1 MEAITFK
8 AIKKAFRVGS
18 FKRKEALKGLSFSV
32 KKGEVF
38 GFLGPNGAGKSTAIK
53 ILLNFIYPDSGKV
66 FINNKCVHTYSLR
79 KEIGYLPE
87 NPYLYDN
94 LSPEELL
101 SFKGRVCGLR
111 PLTIKE
117 RSEELLNGMNL
128 LEVKKRPIRTF
139 SKGMVQ
145 RLSLTLTLI
154 NNPNITILD
163 EPFSGLDPL
172 VRVEALELLLTLK
185 EKGKT
190 IFFSSHI
197 LNDIERICDRIAIL
211 NEGSLIYLGQSKD
224 IISRYGNIEQ
234 GFLAIIKGNA

>member
-1 MEAITFK
+1 
-8 AIKKAFRVGS
+8 
-18 FKRKEALKGLSFSV
+18 
-32 KKGEVF
+32 
-38 GFLGPNGAGKSTAIK
+38 
-53 ILLNFIYPDSGKV
+53 
-66 FINNKCVHTYSLR
+66 
-79 KEIGYLPE
+79 
-87 NPYLYDN
+87 
-94 LSPEELL
+94 
-101 SFKGRVCGLR
+101 
-111 PLTIKE
+111 
-117 RSEELLNGMNL
+117 
-128 LEVKKRPIRTF
+128 
-139 SKGMVQ
+139 MVQ